1 MRARHRATPYLLV
14 APALLVFGG
23 IVLVPIGLTAGFSFY
38 RWDGLGPFEAV
49 GLGNYRRAL
58 RDEIFRSSFV
68 HAAVYIGLTIVLEV
82 MVGMAL
88 AGLVTAR
95 PRRGVFFRTAFFVP
109 VILPM
114 VVIAVLWSFVYNP
127 DIGMLNASLRRV
139 GLESLAHV
147 WLGDPNT
154 ALVAISVVSG
164 WVYAGFFMAIFY
176 AAFQQIPASVLE
188 AAQLDG
194 AGGLRIFWHVKVPI
208 VRHTVEVAL
217 LLCITGGF
225 QAFDLF
231 FVLTNGGPFHSTE
244 IPTTYLVKVVFR
256 NHEVGY
262 GSAMAVIL
270 TAVVVVIGLLY
281 ARLRTRRPRIAGGS

>member
-1 MRARHRATPYLLV
+1 MRARRRSTPYLLV

-23 IVLVPIGLTAGFSFY
+23 IVLVPIGLTAGFSFF

-49 GLGNYRRAL
+49 GLGNYRRAI
-58 RDEIFRSSFV
+58 RDEIFRSTFV
-68 HAAVYIGLTIVLEV
+68 HAAIYIAVTIVLEV
-82 MVGMAL
+82 LVGMAL
-88 AGLVTAR
+88 AGLLTAR
-95 PRRGVFFRTAFFVP
+95 PRRSTFFRVAFFVP
-109 VILPM
+109 VMLPM

-127 DIGMLNASLRRV
+127 DIGLLNATLEALGLDSLTR
-139 GLESLAHV
+139 V
-147 WLGDPNT
+147 WLGDPDT
-154 ALVAISVVSG
+154 ALAAISVVSG
-164 WVYAGFFMAIFY
+164 WVFAGFYMAIFY

-194 AGGLRIFWHVKVPI
+194 AGGLRVFWHVKVPM
-208 VRHTVEVAL
+208 VRHAVEVAL

-231 FVLTNGGPFHSTE
+231 YVLTNGGPYNSTE

-256 NHEVGY
+256 NREVGY

-270 TAVVVVIGLLY
+270 TLVVLAVGLVY
-281 ARLRTRRPRIAGGS
+281 MRLRSTRPRMA